1 MSRLKWP
8 AAGAALILGI
18 LIFIS
23 GQQIWWSAKIADTQ
37 VTETLTGMQVRPSFM
52 LTAALALLL
61 FLAIALFGAVLR
73 IIIALA
79 LLVVS
84 SADVYALINLDESD
98 FLARLNTAGSS
109 TINQLVNIP
118 GANAWLT
125 ATLIA
130 LVAVIVLTILT
141 LSNAK
146 SWPKA
151 SFKKYDRE
159 ADPTDAWKA
168 LDQGLDPTV

>member
-1 MSRLKWP
+1 MIRLKWP

-18 LIFIS
+18 LIVIS

-84 SADVYALINLDESD
+84 SADVYALINL
-98 FLARLNTAGSS
+98 
-109 TINQLVNIP
+109 P